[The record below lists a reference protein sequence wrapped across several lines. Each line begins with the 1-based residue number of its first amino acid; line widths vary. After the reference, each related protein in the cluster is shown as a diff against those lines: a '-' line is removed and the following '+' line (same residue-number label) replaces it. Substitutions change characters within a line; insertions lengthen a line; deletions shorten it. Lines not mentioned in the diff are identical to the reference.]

1 MSLLSSSFE
10 FEFVSSLITFDTGLI
25 SPESSLR
32 NTKKISQ
39 SQLFLECAKFRRL
52 QISAQVDGAIFV
64 GKTDINLILD
74 IFFHENNRDINLASV
89 NWHCD

>member
-32 NTKKISQ
+32 KTKKISQ

-52 QISAQVDGAIFV
+52 QISAQVDGAISV